1 MHDLGIS
8 VGDVTKRT
16 GSKYYVPQVWDAEA
30 VANNPG
36 KFTKSLNDYIIRDK
50 RANGEPY
57 DLIQVEELADKI
69 MNVSSNRRTYRCRPR
84 FIYKSI
90 F

>member
-16 GSKYYVPQVWDAEA
+16 GSRYYVPQVWDVEA

-36 KFTKSLNDYIIRDK
+36 KLTNFLMDYIIRDK
-50 RANGEPY
+50 RANGEAF
-57 DLIQVEELADKI
+57 DSFK
-69 MNVSSNRRTYRCRPR
+69 
-84 FIYKSI
+84 
-90 F
+90 